1 MIRCFCFTFQGSPP
15 AIDSA
20 SSARDRVQKL
30 LEKNHRK
37 SGGESPNGSLD
48 GEKSEISKPE
58 ATTKSEDDS
67 LAMTNHDSQ
76 ATNNDESRI
85 ADSLQTTNDSN
96 MPIDDKL
103 ADFLFETESSLTEA
117 DKQAL
122 EDIENDRRNQVNEE
136 AAEHAVTNG
145 VVDDKHDNS
154 KMVRVF
160 VSSSLYFSLRKA
172 LSL

>member
-1 MIRCFCFTFQGSPP
+1 MICWFCFTFQGSPP

-58 ATTKSEDDS
+58 ATTKSENDS
-67 LAMTNHDSQ
+67 RALMNHDSQ
-76 ATNNDESRI
+76 ATNNNESRI
-85 ADSLQTTNDSN
+85 ADSSHATNDSN
-96 MPIDDKL
+96 MPTDDKL

-136 AAEHAVTNG
+136 AAENAVTNG
-145 VVDDKHDNS
+145 IVDEKHDNS
-154 KMVRVF
+154 KMV
-160 VSSSLYFSLRKA
+160 SIL
-172 LSL
+172 